1 MTSKATKTFRQFLQ
15 GTTLSQEEWEEEVYG
30 PEQIDEVLKKID
42 GKWAIVSK
50 KTGRPLAYYK
60 GEGKP
65 SDEWFRDQEKRI
77 QYFKN
82 RG

>member
-30 PEQIDEVLKKID
+30 PKEIDETLKMIN
-42 GKWAIVSK
+42 
-50 KTGRPLAYYK
+50 
-60 GEGKP
+60 KP
-65 SDEWFRDQEKRI
+65 SDERIKDQEKRI

-82 RG
+82 RK